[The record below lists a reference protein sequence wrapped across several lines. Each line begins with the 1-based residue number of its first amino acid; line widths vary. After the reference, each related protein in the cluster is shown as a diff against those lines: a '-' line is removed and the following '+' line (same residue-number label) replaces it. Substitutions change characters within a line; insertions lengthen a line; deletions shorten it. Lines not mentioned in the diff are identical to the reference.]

1 MFKIILPLLLLI
13 FTVTGLHAHT
23 YTHDFGTI
31 DMAGGK
37 VSHLFRLAPS
47 KKPVSILKAFPG
59 CPCVKAEY
67 SKQPYKA
74 GQPVDVTFTLDP
86 VGIKG
91 HFTKS
96 IYLRMTDNRR
106 DTLRVTGTVTGSIE
120 TPVKKYPYPFG
131 MGFQLKTPKIDLG
144 TVARGARKAVTIPFA
159 NGYEAGMMLD
169 LVPQGSDASML
180 FIPYGKKI
188 GPMTESEF
196 TIIIN
201 VPANAKRGKIKA
213 QLLPVINGFKVD
225 PVTVTATIK

>member
-1 MFKIILPLLLLI
+1 MFKSFIPLLLLI
-13 FTVTGLHAHT
+13 FTVSGLSART

-31 DMAGGK
+31 DMAGGT
-37 VSHLFRLAPS
+37 VSHQFRLAPS
-47 KKPVSILKAFPG
+47 KSPVSILKAFPG

-67 SKQPYKA
+67 SRQPFKA
-74 GQPVDVTFTLDP
+74 GQPVDITFKLDP

-96 IYLRMTDNRR
+96 IYLRMSNNRR
-106 DTLRVTGTVTGSIE
+106 DTLKVTGTVTGSVE

-131 MGFQLKTPKIDLG
+131 MGFQLKTPKINLG
-144 TVARGARKAVTIPFA
+144 KVARGTKRSVTIPFV

-169 LVPQGSDASML
+169 IVPQGRDAAML

-188 GPMTESEF
+188 GPITESEF

-201 VPANAKRGKIKA
+201 VPADARRGKIEA
-213 QLLPVINGFKVD
+213 QILPVINGFKVD
-225 PVTVTATIK
+225 PVPVTATVY

>member
-1 MFKIILPLLLLI
+1 MYKIFLAILLVIITAPAI
-13 FTVTGLHAHT
+13 SART
-23 YTHDFGTI
+23 YRHDFGTV
-31 DMAGGK
+31 DMAAGPVNHK
-37 VSHLFRLAPS
+37 FQLAPS
-47 KKPVSILKAFPG
+47 KTPVSILKAFPG

-67 SKQPYKA
+67 SKQPFKA
-74 GQPVDVTFTLDP
+74 GQPIDVTYTLDP
-86 VGIKG
+86 KGIKG

-96 IYLRMTDNRR
+96 IYLRLSDGRR

-131 MGFQLKTPKIDLG
+131 MGFQLKTPKINLG
-144 TVARGARKAVTIPFA
+144 KVARGTKKTITIPFV

-169 LVPQGSDASML
+169 IVPQGRDASML

-188 GPMTESEF
+188 GPITESEF

-201 VPANAKRGKIKA
+201 IPADAKRGKIEA

-225 PVTVTATIK
+225 PVPVTAIVY